1 MDPQLLA
8 KLPLWLAAFLLS
20 LTCHEAA
27 HALAGRFGGD
37 STAAAQVT
45 LDPLPHIRR
54 EPFGTLVV
62 PILSFFLQGGGWMIG
77 WASAPYDP
85 TWANRHPRRAAAM
98 AAAGPAANFGLS
110 LLSALAIRVGI
121 ATGYFSLPSGGI
133 TLETL
138 AVAPSGVA
146 EGLAIFL
153 SVLFSINLILGCF
166 NLIPVPPLD
175 GYAIVPLVLNDRMR
189 DKWFGLFSGG
199 GALMGLIIAWVLFDR
214 LMPPV
219 FHTAIGLLYAGV

>member
-1 MDPQLLA
+1 MDVDLLA

-27 HALAGRFGGD
+27 HALAGRLGGD

-85 TWANRHPRRAAAM
+85 AWANRHPRRAAGV
-98 AAAGPAANFGLS
+98 AAAGPAANFALV
-110 LLSALAIRVGI
+110 LLAALAIRVGI
-121 ATGYFSLPSGGI
+121 TKGYFTLPSGGI

-138 AVAPSGVA
+138 AVAPSGA
-146 EGLAIFL
+146 AQGLALFL

-166 NLIPVPPLD
+166 NLIPLPPLD
-175 GYAIVPLVLNDRMR
+175 GYAIVPLVLSDRTR
-189 DKWFGLFSGG
+189 DKWFELFSGG

-219 FHTAIGLLYAGV
+219 FRAVLELLYTGV

>member
-1 MDPQLLA
+1 MDLQLLA

-27 HALAGRFGGD
+27 HALAGKIGGD

-54 EPFGTLVV
+54 EPFGAIVV
-62 PILSFFLQGGGWMIG
+62 PILSFLLQGGGWMIG

-85 TWANRHPRRAAAM
+85 AWASRHPRRAAGM
-98 AAAGPAANFGLS
+98 AAAGPAANFALALLAALAMRIGIAAGYFTLPASGLS
-110 LLSALAIRVGI
+110 
-121 ATGYFSLPSGGI
+121 
-133 TLETL
+133 LETL
-138 AVAPSGVA
+138 AVAPGGVA
-146 EGLAIFL
+146 QGLALFL

-166 NLIPVPPLD
+166 NLIPLPPLD
-175 GYAIVPLVLNDRMR
+175 GYAIVPIVLNDRMR
-189 DKWFGLFSGG
+189 DKWFGMFSGG

-219 FHTAIGLLYAGV
+219 FRTAIGLLYTGL

>member
-1 MDPQLLA
+1 MDFHLLA
-8 KLPLWLAAFLLS
+8 TLPLWLAAFLLS

-27 HALAGRFGGD
+27 HALAGKLGGD

-45 LDPLPHIRR
+45 LDPLPHIKR

-85 TWANRHPRRAAAM
+85 TWASRHPKRAAGM
-98 AAAGPAANFGLS
+98 AAAGPAANFALT
-110 LLSALAIRVGI
+110 LLAAVAIRVGV
-121 ATGYFSLPSGGI
+121 ATGYFSIPTDGI
-133 TLETL
+133 SLETL
-138 AVAPSGVA
+138 AVAPPGVA
-146 EGLAIFL
+146 QGLAMFC

-166 NLIPVPPLD
+166 NLIPLPPLD
-175 GYAIVPLVLNDRMR
+175 GYAIVPLVLSDRMR
-189 DKWFGLFSGG
+189 DKWFQLFSGG
-199 GALMGLIIAWVLFDR
+199 GALMGLVIAWVLFDR

-219 FHTAIGLLYAGV
+219 FGTAIRLLYTGI

>member
-1 MDPQLLA
+1 MDLQLLA

-27 HALAGRFGGD
+27 HALAGKVGGD

-54 EPFGTLVV
+54 EPFGAIVV

-85 TWANRHPRRAAAM
+85 HWASRHPRRAAGM
-98 AAAGPAANFGLS
+98 AAAGPAANF
-110 LLSALAIRVGI
+110 ALALLAALAMRVGI
-121 ATGYFSLPSGGI
+121 AAGYFTLPAGSLS
-133 TLETL
+133 LETL
-138 AVAPSGVA
+138 AVAPEGVA
-146 EGLAIFL
+146 QGLALFL

-166 NLIPVPPLD
+166 NLIPLPPLD
-175 GYAIVPLVLNDRMR
+175 GYAIVPIVLNDRMR
-189 DKWFGLFSGG
+189 DKWFGMFSGG
-199 GALMGLIIAWVLFDR
+199 GALMGLIIAWILFDR

-219 FHTAIGLLYAGV
+219 FRTAIGLLYTGL